1 MDVSRSGR
9 PKCCTGGVAYTKA
22 GWIPNTPN
30 RALETDE
37 IAAIVESFRTAARRG
52 VKAGFDGVEL
62 HAANGYLFD
71 QFLQDGSNRRTDAYE
86 DESRNPNPVAA
97 QLIRSLSGPL

>member
-1 MDVSRSGR
+1 M
-9 PKCCTGGVAYTKA
+9 
-22 GWIPNTPN
+22 
-30 RALETDE
+30 
-37 IAAIVESFRTAARRG
+37 
-52 VKAGFDGVEL
+52 KAGFDGVEL